1 VAPKA
6 RILAVDDQV
15 YFRTHL
21 EEILASAGYA
31 VVTAS
36 SGPEAL
42 TLMARE
48 GPFDVV
54 LTDLVMPEMDGVE
67 TVERIREASPEQD
80 VIVITTVGDV
90 RSAVAAM
97 RRGAADYLLKPLD
110 PEGLLA
116 AIESVLRQRK
126 LRAEH
131 ARLVSENLAF
141 MGQLS
146 LYERATA
153 LFAATD
159 PVAIGKKLL
168 ELCCIEARATSGALW
183 LKETPS
189 AQLRLVA
196 ARALDAPPDELQLPD
211 SLLERAQTGALLEP
225 DPEAEEN
232 LLVWIP
238 SHREETL
245 WAVAR
250 LHASSI
256 APPGSAELAACG
268 RLAELGALALERA
281 MRPQAP
287 NLRPAAVRSDEF
299 RDPATDLATLA
310 FLAEVARIEIHKA
323 QRFGRF
329 MGLLCIELGPG
340 PLPPSDLGPVIDA
353 IRGCLRSTDILA
365 REAGGCLWVLVAE
378 SDPLG
383 GIVLKRRIAERIR
396 EQHAGADALE
406 VSVGLASFPQD
417 GSSVET
423 LLAAARLRAQEDR
436 RSLVREFG
444 LDPDAPFA
452 QLTERLLERAG
463 PVSPGLVT
471 AAADLVIGDL
481 ASRPGD
487 RGLLFLAPGLERA
500 AFLAP
505 LAALGEVETA
515 TDVFVA
521 LEGDTLPAGPNL
533 HALPV
538 PPELPEGASWILR
551 FGEAPPYVLL
561 AGPPDA
567 RGSRAVFHAADP
579 ALVEHLVFRL
589 RSEVGFGVRV

>member
-21 EEILASAGYA
+21 EDILAAAGYA

-42 TLMARE
+42 DRMARE

-67 TVERIREASPEQD
+67 TVERIRAASPEQD
-80 VIVITTVGDV
+80 VIVVTTVGDV

-110 PEGLLA
+110 PEGLLTS
-116 AIESVLRQRK
+116 IESVLKQRK

-131 ARLVSENLAF
+131 ARLVSENLEF

-153 LFAATD
+153 LFAASD
-159 PVAIGKKLL
+159 PVDVAKKLL
-168 ELCCIEARATSGALW
+168 ELCCIEARARGGAVW
-183 LKETPS
+183 IKEPGSS
-189 AQLRLVA
+189 ALRLGATRAQQA
-196 ARALDAPPDELQLPD
+196 APAEPELPD
-211 SLLERAQTGALLEP
+211 SLVERAQTGALLEP
-225 DPEAEEN
+225 DPEAEDH
-232 LLVWIP
+232 LLIWIP
-238 SHREETL
+238 SHREETF
-245 WAVAR
+245 WGVAR
-250 LHASSI
+250 LQASSV
-256 APPGSAELAACG
+256 APPGPAELAACG
-268 RLAELGALALERA
+268 RLGELGALAFERA

-287 NLRPAAVRSDEF
+287 APRQIGLRRDEF

-323 QRFGRF
+323 QRFGRG
-329 MGLLCIELGPG
+329 MGLLCVELGPAT
-340 PLPPSDLGPVIDA
+340 LPAPELGPVLDA

-365 REAGGCLWVLVAE
+365 REPGGDLWVLVAE

-396 EQHAGADALE
+396 EQYSGDGPLE

-417 GSSVET
+417 GSSIEAM
-423 LLAAARLRAQEDR
+423 LEAARLRAQEDR
-436 RSLVREFG
+436 NSLVREFG
-444 LDPDAPFA
+444 LNPDAPFA
-452 QLTERLLERAG
+452 QLTEQLLERAA
-463 PVSPGLVT
+463 PAPPGLVT

-505 LAALGEVETA
+505 LAALGELETA

-521 LEGDTLPAGPNL
+521 LDGDTLPAGPNL

-567 RGSRAVFHAADP
+567 RGSRAVFHAGDP

>member
-15 YFRTHL
+15 YFRTNL
-21 EEILASAGYA
+21 EGILAGAGYD
-31 VVTAS
+31 VLTAS

-42 TLMARE
+42 ERIDRD

-67 TVERIREASPEQD
+67 TVERIREAAPDQE

-116 AIESVLRQRK
+116 SIEAVLKQRK

-131 ARLVSENLAF
+131 ARLVSENLEF

-159 PVAIGKKLL
+159 TAGVAKKLL
-168 ELCCIEARATSGALW
+168 ELYCIEARARGGAIW
-183 LKETPS
+183 LKES
-189 AQLRLVA
+189 ASPALRLVA
-196 ARALDAPPDELQLPD
+196 ARGGQVPDGFPELPTA
-211 SLLERAQTGALLEP
+211 LLERAHAGALLEP

-232 LLVWIP
+232 LLLWIP
-238 SHREETL
+238 SLRDGTL
-245 WAVAR
+245 WGVAR
-250 LHASSI
+250 LDASPV
-256 APPGSAELAACG
+256 APPSPAELAACG
-268 RLAELGALALERA
+268 RLAELSALALERA
-281 MRPQAP
+281 AGAD
-287 NLRPAAVRSDEF
+287 AAGLPRGGGGDL
-299 RDPATDLATLA
+299 RDPDTDLATLS
-310 FLAEVARIEIHKA
+310 FLTEVARIEIHKA
-323 QRFGRF
+323 QRFGRNL
-329 MGLLCIELGPG
+329 GLLSVELGAE
-340 PLPPSDLGPVIDA
+340 PLRESDVGPVADA

-365 REAGGCLWVLVAE
+365 RDDAGDFWVLLAE

-383 GIVLKRRIAERIR
+383 GIVLKRRIAERVG
-396 EQHAGADALE
+396 ELPTGPGPNE

-417 GSSVET
+417 GVSIET
-423 LLAAARLRAQEDR
+423 LLETARLRSQEDR
-436 RSLVREFG
+436 RSIVHELG

-452 QLTERLLERAG
+452 RLTEHLLERAE
-463 PVSPGLVT
+463 PLPAGLVT
-471 AAADLVIGDL
+471 AAADLVIRDL
-481 ASRPGD
+481 ATRPGD
-487 RGLLFLAPGLERA
+487 RGLLFVAPGIERA

-505 LAALGEVETA
+505 LAALGELETG

-521 LEGDTLPAGPNL
+521 LDGDTLPSGPNL
-533 HALPV
+533 HALARPE
-538 PPELPEGASWILR
+538 ELPEDASWILR
-551 FGEAPPYVLL
+551 FGEAPPYALL

-567 RGSRAVFHAADP
+567 RGARAVFHSGDP

>member
-21 EEILASAGYA
+21 EDILAGAGYEVA
-31 VVTAS
+31 TAS

-42 TLMARE
+42 DRIARD
-48 GPFDVV
+48 GPFDLV
-54 LTDLVMPEMDGVE
+54 LTDLVMPDMDGVE

-80 VIVITTVGDV
+80 VIVVTTVGDV

-110 PEGLLA
+110 PEGLLTS
-116 AIESVLRQRK
+116 IESVLKQRR

-131 ARLVSENLAF
+131 ARLVSENLEF
-141 MGQLS
+141 MGRLS

-153 LFAATD
+153 LFATSD
-159 PVAIGKKLL
+159 RVAVAKKLL
-168 ELCCIEARATSGALW
+168 ELCCIEARAASGAIW
-183 LKETPS
+183 LKEPDS
-189 AQLRLVA
+189 PLLRLGA
-196 ARALDAPPDELQLPD
+196 TRALEEPAGEPELPTA
-211 SLLERAQTGALLEP
+211 LLERAQTGAFLEP
-225 DPEAEEN
+225 DPDVEDN
-232 LLVWIP
+232 LLVWVP
-238 SHREETL
+238 SVRAGTF

-250 LHASSI
+250 LNASPV
-256 APPGSAELAACG
+256 APPGAAELAACG
-268 RLAELGALALERA
+268 RLGELGALALERA
-281 MRPQAP
+281 ALPEAP
-287 NLRPAAVRSDEF
+287 TPREAGLGRDQL
-299 RDPATDLATLA
+299 RDPATDLATLS

-323 QRFGRF
+323 QRFGRSL
-329 MGLLCIELGPG
+329 GVLCVEPGPG
-340 PLPPSDLGPVIDA
+340 PLSAPELASTIDA

-365 REAGGCLWVLVAE
+365 REAGGCFWVLVAE

-383 GIVLKRRIAERIR
+383 GIVLKRRIADRIAEGR
-396 EQHAGADALE
+396 PARDPFE

-417 GSSVET
+417 GASIEA
-423 LLAAARLRAQEDR
+423 LLESARLRAQEDR
-436 RSLVREFG
+436 RSIVHQLG
-444 LDPDAPFA
+444 LEPGAPFA
-452 QLTERLLERAG
+452 RLTEQLLERAA
-463 PVSPGLVT
+463 PAPPGLVN

-481 ASRPGD
+481 AGRPGD

-505 LAALGEVETA
+505 LAALGDLETA

-521 LEGDTLPAGPNL
+521 LDGDTLPAGPSL
-533 HALPV
+533 HAVPV

-561 AGPPDA
+561 AGAPDA
-567 RGSRAVFHAADP
+567 RGARAVFHAADP